1 MMRRFGPLETS
12 NARTGS
18 RPSSNAKP
26 GNWATNSFPWRPNLL
41 RKEPTQK
48 ECSSSKVS
56 SPPSFPTR
64 ICSADRVSFSG
75 RYGVFLAKTDRALR
89 QRLAGRHDSCSGGV
103 VPTRPGDVP
112 AGVRLGQLRNVAH
125 GGACCGSV
133 DHVDDCYRV
142 ANGP

>member
-48 ECSSSKVS
+48 ECSSSKD
-56 SPPSFPTR
+56 PSAHWRSMGEVYRAKDTKLKREVALKVLPDSLR
-64 ICSADRVSFSG
+64 ASGQRSFS
-75 RYGVFLAKTDRALR
+75 F
-89 QRLAGRHDSCSGGV
+89 
-103 VPTRPGDVP
+103 
-112 AGVRLGQLRNVAH
+112 QLHRE
-125 GGACCGSV
+125 
-133 DHVDDCYRV
+133 R
-142 ANGP
+142 